1 MTSTATKICDHCGT
15 PASKRYAVRITKSGR
30 SRVAMVGSS
39 CAKRVPRARIS
50 DLIRATARDTATS
63 GAVVTEPT
71 EIRYT
76 VPQSVRD
83 MIASYPA
90 MQLSIFG
97 TFVDLEKHEQH
108 LVGNASA
115 SDLDWLIKRAYQQC
129 RSYDRFL
136 VTLDIDSQFRSENI
150 IASVED
156 FRVDFKIVVSRQ
168 RPEERHVVQE
178 TQSYKE
184 AVKLADQYRL
194 GLGPGWVVSIE
205 PFAITEVL
213 EAGMTVPD
221 QAVSADEAA
230 STPRPLPNVRYEIPR
245 EVKLR
250 IASIQ
255 AHTGRQHP
263 FHLEGR
269 PGGASMD
276 DLTTI
281 SIARMDAAVRMAAS
295 YLDDGTYDKIV
306 ISYGIYEIAAVELLR
321 WEFNVV
327 ASRDAGKESYTVMSV
342 SPPPGQIYPSK
353 NDILEAKDVAED
365 IRRKL
370 GRGWT
375 VSAKQ
380 TLVLA
385 VTPIGN

>member
-1 MTSTATKICDHCGT
+1 
-15 PASKRYAVRITKSGR
+15 
-30 SRVAMVGSS
+30 
-39 CAKRVPRARIS
+39 
-50 DLIRATARDTATS
+50 
-63 GAVVTEPT
+63 
-71 EIRYT
+71 
-76 VPQSVRD
+76 
-83 MIASYPA
+83 
-90 MQLSIFG
+90 
-97 TFVDLEKHEQH
+97 
-108 LVGNASA
+108 
-115 SDLDWLIKRAYQQC
+115 
-129 RSYDRFL
+129 
-136 VTLDIDSQFRSENI
+136 
-150 IASVED
+150 
-156 FRVDFKIVVSRQ
+156 
-168 RPEERHVVQE
+168 
-178 TQSYKE
+178 
-184 AVKLADQYRL
+184 
-194 GLGPGWVVSIE
+194 
-205 PFAITEVL
+205 
-213 EAGMTVPD
+213 
-221 QAVSADEAA
+221 
-230 STPRPLPNVRYEIPR
+230 
-245 EVKLR
+245 
-250 IASIQ
+250 
-255 AHTGRQHP
+255 
-263 FHLEGR
+263 
-269 PGGASMD
+269 MD